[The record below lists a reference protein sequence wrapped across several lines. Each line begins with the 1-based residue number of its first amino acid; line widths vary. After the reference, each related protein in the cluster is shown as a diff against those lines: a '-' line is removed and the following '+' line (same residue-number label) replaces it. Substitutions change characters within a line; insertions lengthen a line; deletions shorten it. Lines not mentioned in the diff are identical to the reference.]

1 MTKARDLAG
10 FSTSSITNT
19 ATDGLVLAG
28 DGSSTDVVI
37 KNGANATVAS
47 IPDGSTNLS
56 VTGSV
61 TGALA
66 RGAIQV
72 GDSSGVASALTAG
85 GASTVLTSD
94 GTDLSWAAGAIS
106 YRTLISTTTISDN
119 ATVLVEGL
127 DNTYDRYQF
136 VITDL
141 LIASSTTHAAYIRFK
156 SGGSIDTTAGNYRFA
171 NIKAHSTS
179 TSATV
184 QQSSTYSTA
193 LNLTTATE
201 DAAPDAA
208 LITLD
213 IFDPAGTTNS
223 TKGFGTAI
231 SPVSGVAYTMRHTFA
246 YEPVGVSGSDRAV
259 TGVQFYAAVG
269 NLASGTIKLYGI
281 S

>member
-10 FSTSSITNT
+10 FASSSVTTT
-19 ATDGLVLAG
+19 ASDGLVLKG
-28 DGSSTDVVI
+28 DGSTTDVII

-72 GDSSGVASALTAG
+72 GDSSGVSSALTAG

-94 GTDLSWAAGAIS
+94 GTDLSWVAAASS
-106 YRTLISTTTISDN
+106 YRTLISTTTINNN

-127 DNTYDRYQF
+127 DNSYDHYQF

-141 LIASSTTHAAYIRFK
+141 LIASSTAYTCYMRFK

-184 QQSSTYSTA
+184 KQSSTYSTQIDI
-193 LNLTTATE
+193 TTATD

-208 LITLD
+208 LIIID

-231 SPVSGVAYTMRHTFA
+231 GGVSGVAYTMRHTFL
-246 YEPVGVSGSDRAV
+246 YEPVGVSGSNRAV
-259 TGVQFYAAVG
+259 TGVQFYASVG
-269 NLASGTIKLYGI
+269 NVASGTIKLYGI

>member
-72 GDSSGVASALTAG
+72 GDSSGVSSALTAG

-94 GTDLSWAAGAIS
+94 GTDLSWAAAASS
-106 YRTLISTTTISDN
+106 YRTLISTTTISDD
-119 ATVLVEGL
+119 ATVLIEGL
-127 DNTYDRYQF
+127 DNTYDHYQF

-141 LIASSTTHAAYIRFK
+141 LIARSEGYASYMRFK

-179 TSATV
+179 TSTTTKM
-184 QQSSTYSTA
+184 SSTYSTYVDI
-193 LNLTTATE
+193 TTATD
-201 DAAPDAA
+201 DAVPDAA
-208 LITLD
+208 LIIID

-231 SPVSGVAYTMRHTFA
+231 GGLSGVAYTMRHTFA
-246 YEPVGVSGSDRAV
+246 YEPVGVSGSNRAV
-259 TGVQFYAAVG
+259 TGVQFKAAVG
-269 NLASGTIKLYGI
+269 NMASGTIKLYGI
-281 S
+281 T